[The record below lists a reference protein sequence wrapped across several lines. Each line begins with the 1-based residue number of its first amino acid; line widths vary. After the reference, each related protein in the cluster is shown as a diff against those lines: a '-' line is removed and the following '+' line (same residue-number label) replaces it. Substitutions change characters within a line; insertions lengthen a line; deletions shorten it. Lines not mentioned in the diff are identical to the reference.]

1 MDFMT
6 TKEAVKK
13 WNISERRIRQL
24 LQDGR
29 IEGAVKNGNSWNIP
43 VDAVKPVDKRVIKA
57 ETINFIIDL
66 DESYFDEVDKLKKE
80 LDSKRPI
87 PKETLRSLE
96 ESINLEWTYNSNGIE
111 GNTLSLHETQVVLE
125 GITVGGKSIKEHL
138 EAINHEK
145 AILYL
150 NELVKEDNPIT
161 EWNIKGIHQLVLK
174 DIDDENAG
182 RYRRENVTI
191 KGATH
196 IPPDYLKVPEL
207 MEKLVLNYE
216 NWNDFHPIIQAAL
229 LHGELVKI
237 HPFIDGNG
245 RTSRLLMNLDLMNH
259 GFNPV
264 IIKKGD
270 RLEYYET
277 LDKAHTTSDYTD
289 FIKLITKLEIEIL
302 KKMEVFTK
310 EVFEYYNGIINTIS
324 SKYMNLEITNYDCNI
339 NMNKNIFGYC
349 KPNTITINLSK
360 LIRFFMC
367 SYDILYDYNSKLRYI
382 NIIKINILYIIIHEL
397 YHSDQIIDV
406 NKYTI
411 DNEYKNYIENQCNL
425 FTYN

>member
-1 MDFMT
+1 MEFMT

-43 VDAVKPVDKRVIKA
+43 IDAIKPVDKRVIKSDSI
-57 ETINFIIDL
+57 EFIIDL
-66 DESYFDEVDKLKKE
+66 EDNYFNEVDQLKRE
-80 LDSKRPI
+80 LDNKRPI

-111 GNTLSLHETQVVLE
+111 GNTLTLRETQVVLE

-150 NELVKEDNPIT
+150 NDLVKENNPIT
-161 EWNIKGIHQLVLK
+161 EWNIKSIHQLVLK

-191 KGATH
+191 NGAIH

-207 MEKLVLNYE
+207 MEKLVLNYQ
-216 NWNDFHPIIQAAL
+216 NWNDFHSIIQAAL

-237 HPFIDGNG
+237 HPFVDGNG

-259 GFNPV
+259 GYNTV
-264 IIKKGD
+264 IIKKED
-270 RLEYYET
+270 RLAYYEV

-289 FIKLITKLEIEIL
+289 FVKLITRLEIEML
-302 KKMEVFTK
+302 KK
-310 EVFEYYNGIINTIS
+310 Y
-324 SKYMNLEITNYDCNI
+324 LE
-339 NMNKNIFGYC
+339 
-349 KPNTITINLSK
+349 L
-360 LIRFFMC
+360 L
-367 SYDILYDYNSKLRYI
+367 
-382 NIIKINILYIIIHEL
+382 
-397 YHSDQIIDV
+397 
-406 NKYTI
+406 
-411 DNEYKNYIENQCNL
+411 
-425 FTYN
+425 

>member
-1 MDFMT
+1 MEFMT

-13 WNISERRIRQL
+13 WKISERRIRQL
-24 LQDGR
+24 LQDER

-43 VDAVKPVDKRVIKA
+43 VDAIKPVDKRVIKA
-57 ETINFIIDL
+57 DNADFIIDL
-66 DESYFDEVDKLKKE
+66 EDSYFNEVDKLKKE
-80 LDSKRPI
+80 LDNKRPI

-111 GNTLSLHETQVVLE
+111 GNTLTLRETQVVLE

-150 NELVKEDNPIT
+150 NDLVKENNPIT
-161 EWNIKGIHQLVLK
+161 EWNIKSIHQLVLK

-207 MEKLVLNYE
+207 MEKLILNYE

-229 LHGELVKI
+229 LHGELVKV
-237 HPFIDGNG
+237 HPFVDGNG

-259 GFNPV
+259 GYNPV
-264 IIKKGD
+264 IIKKED
-270 RLEYYET
+270 RLKYYEA

-289 FIKLITKLEIEIL
+289 FVKLITKLEIVML
-302 KKMEVFTK
+302 R
-310 EVFEYYNGIINTIS
+310 
-324 SKYMNLEITNYDCNI
+324 KYLE
-339 NMNKNIFGYC
+339 
-349 KPNTITINLSK
+349 L
-360 LIRFFMC
+360 L
-367 SYDILYDYNSKLRYI
+367 
-382 NIIKINILYIIIHEL
+382 
-397 YHSDQIIDV
+397 
-406 NKYTI
+406 
-411 DNEYKNYIENQCNL
+411 
-425 FTYN
+425 

>member
-1 MDFMT
+1 MEFMT
-6 TKEAVKK
+6 TKDAVKK

-43 VDAVKPVDKRVIKA
+43 VDAIKPVDKRVIKPDFT
-57 ETINFIIDL
+57 EFIIDL
-66 DESYFDEVDKLKKE
+66 EVNYFNEVDQLKRE
-80 LDSKRPI
+80 LDNKRPI

-96 ESINLEWTYNSNGIE
+96 DSINLEWTYNSNGIE
-111 GNTLSLHETQVVLE
+111 GNTLTLRETQVVLE

-150 NELVKEDNPIT
+150 NDLVKEDNPIT

-174 DIDDENAG
+174 DIDNENAG

-196 IPPDYLKVPEL
+196 TPPDYLKVPEL

-237 HPFIDGNG
+237 HPFVDGNG
-245 RTSRLLMNLDLMNH
+245 RTARLLMNLNLMNY

-264 IIKKGD
+264 IIKKED
-270 RLEYYET
+270 RLEYYEA
-277 LDKAHTTSDYTD
+277 LDKAHTTGDYTD
-289 FIKLITKLEIEIL
+289 FVKLIVKLEIETL
-302 KKMEVFTK
+302 KK
-310 EVFEYYNGIINTIS
+310 Y
-324 SKYMNLEITNYDCNI
+324 LE
-339 NMNKNIFGYC
+339 
-349 KPNTITINLSK
+349 L
-360 LIRFFMC
+360 
-367 SYDILYDYNSKLRYI
+367 LR
-382 NIIKINILYIIIHEL
+382 
-397 YHSDQIIDV
+397 
-406 NKYTI
+406 
-411 DNEYKNYIENQCNL
+411 
-425 FTYN
+425 